1 MTVPVSTPDEY
12 VMSPIVHFNVA
23 SRRVQ
28 VSGDAMMAYLRQR
41 DQTEHRAREMSLM
54 MKVRASYNGI

>member
-1 MTVPVSTPDEY
+1 
-12 VMSPIVHFNVA
+12 MSPIVHFNVA
-23 SRRVQ
+23 LRRVQ